1 VIPHW
6 SDIELE
12 EKFAY
17 LHPKVVHAADDPME
31 IIHTIARAKKVVSS
45 SLHGIIVADSF
56 RVPRRLERHPHLY
69 KPYEGGEFKFH
80 DYASA
85 FNEEPHFGE
94 LHMPHERKL
103 EKVEAELFDAFRAL
117 AKGR

>member
-1 VIPHW
+1 
-6 SDIELE
+6 
-12 EKFAY
+12 
-17 LHPKVVHAADDPME
+17 
-31 IIHTIARAKKVVSS
+31 
-45 SLHGIIVADSF
+45 
-56 RVPRRLERHPHLY
+56 LY